1 LRYLDSHPHD
11 PFSAP
16 FAPYGVKSQKEE
28 SHAGRNPECYRTQLR
43 RQPTSGDDL
52 VNNLHLRR
60 RRERARKILVVDDS
74 LAWLRLAREILT
86 AGGYQVQTCQDPREA
101 LSLLE
106 QNLSRIDL
114 VITDLQMPGLDGI
127 ELAAELL
134 KINPTLPVVLT
145 SAAMFRMPSEKLRSL
160 GIRDFLT
167 KPWDR
172 GQLFSIIRQALAR
185 SLLEVLAARR
195 VIGSLFRGFAGA
207 LGSQG

>member
-1 LRYLDSHPHD
+1 MHAEIPNVIA
-11 PFSAP
+11 FS
-16 FAPYGVKSQKEE
+16 
-28 SHAGRNPECYRTQLR
+28 
-43 RQPTSGDDL
+43 SGDNPPCCDDPGQ
-52 VNNLHLRR
+52 
-60 RRERARKILVVDDS
+60 ERLAPSEAPGRGEKILVVDDS

-86 AGGYQVQTCQDPREA
+86 AGGYQVQTCEDPREA

-106 QNLSRIDL
+106 QNPEQIDL
-114 VITDLQMPGLDGI
+114 VITDLQMPCLDGI

-172 GQLFSIIRQALAR
+172 EQLFSIIRQALASKQSR
-185 SLLEVLAARR
+185 DEASKN
-195 VIGSLFRGFAGA
+195 
-207 LGSQG
+207 